1 MQFTENQEIQS
12 SLNFKDLIFAAAK
25 QQTHYHVGLSI
36 SEQQFMSVY
45 GSFLEYPNIIGW
57 VETATRL
64 AG

>member
-1 MQFTENQEIQS
+1 MHITENQEIQS
-12 SLNFKDLIFAAAK
+12 SLNFKDLIFAVAK

-36 SEQQFMSVY
+36 KEKQFMSVY
-45 GSFLEYPNIIGW
+45 GSYLEYPKIIGW